1 MVVRAVVNVVVVR
14 VVVVR
19 VGFNFGYDA
28 CGRCACGGECGG
40 LR

>member
-19 VGFNFGYDA
+19 IGFKFGYGQ

-40 LR
+40 LW